1 MIIAINGSRRQS
13 GHLDKL
19 RILLERLSA
28 MTGGR
33 LVVKTK
39 FYDYVRE
46 ALPEAWAGGQVTAI
60 ADGDDFNADM
70 AVSIGGDGT
79 FLRTVQWVGRR
90 RIPILGINTGHL
102 GYLADLSLDE
112 ALAEPTASDFKV
124 EDRTLLQVSSDMLP
138 PDFWPY
144 ALNEVAILKQ
154 DTASMITV
162 ETRIGGA
169 PLASY
174 LADGLIISTPTGSTG
189 YNLSV
194 GGPIVDPSA
203 PVTVIAPV
211 APHSL
216 TLRPLVV
223 GADACIDAVT
233 SSRSDFFLLS
243 LDGRSVCLPN
253 GAAIKVTRA
262 PFTVPVIQRAKHH
275 FASTL
280 REKLLW
286 GKNGS
291 NR

>member
-1 MIIAINGSRRQS
+1 MIIAINGNRRQS

-19 RILLERLSA
+19 KTLLDRLTR
-28 MTGGR
+28 MTEGQ
-33 LVVKTK
+33 LIVKTK
-39 FYDYVRE
+39 FHDYVRQV
-46 ALPEAWAGGQVTAI
+46 LPDLWPEGTVTTI
-60 ADGDDFNADM
+60 ADGDDFNADI

-90 RIPILGINTGHL
+90 QIPILGINTGHL

-112 ALAEPTASDFKV
+112 ALCQPAPTDFKV
-124 EDRTLLQVSSDMLP
+124 EDRALLQVCSDALP

-162 ETRIGGA
+162 DTRIGGA

-174 LADGLIISTPTGSTG
+174 LADGLIIATPTGSTG

-194 GGPIVDPSA
+194 GGPIIDPSA
-203 PVTVIAPV
+203 PVTVISPV

-223 GADACIDAVT
+223 GANTCIDAVT
-233 SSRSDFFLLS
+233 RSRSDFFLLS
-243 LDGRSVCLPN
+243 LDGRSACLPN
-253 GAAIKVTRA
+253 GATIKVTRA
-262 PFTVPVIQRAKHH
+262 PFTIPVIQRVKHH
-275 FASTL
+275 FAATL

-286 GKNGS
+286 GENGS